1 MSTVHRTAEWPKSA
15 WIKDPLPK
23 FDHLVAAFI
32 STAFEATFP
41 ILPFSSPLATTFLM
55 GNFGQLSL
63 TWASALFNSR
73 GFATAKVTVDA
84 NKINIQAAAI
94 PRLIKPFFVIFIL
107 SHFSPKRYRKSAAGL
122 RPRNQCI

>member
-15 WIKDPLPK
+15 WIRDPLPK
-23 FDHLVAAFI
+23 LDHLVAAFMSI
-32 STAFEATFP
+32 AFEATFP
-41 ILPFSSPLATTFLM
+41 ILPSSSPLATTFLM

-73 GFATAKVTVDA
+73 GLAIAKTTVDA

-94 PRLIKPFFVIFIL
+94 PRLITLFFVISIL
-107 SHFSPKRYRKSAAGL
+107 FSHFSPKRYRKSARL
-122 RPRNQCI
+122 RPRNQ